1 MCLYAFFITKQW
13 VVSVQ
18 KKVKNWSLNLKR
30 VVHTLQTHLL
40 FLTAPHQNIQ
50 KSWNSPMT
58 SHGRGGGREGRER
71 VTD

>member
-1 MCLYAFFITKQW
+1 MCLYAFFTTKQW

-18 KKVKNWSLNLKR
+18 KKMKNWSLNLKR
-30 VVHTLQTHLL
+30 EAHTVQSHLL
-40 FLTAPHQNIQ
+40 FLRAPHQNIQ

-58 SHGRGGGREGRER
+58 GGERGREK